1 MHGAFLTGSYFLRG
15 GGETFKCASLRRK
28 WLAESAPFTKFY
40 SFTPTSTFY
49 LLIFFYTLFFLFTY
63 TYFTNFLPQ
72 NCARTDSAPLFFR
85 PIDNFICIYSKQNFC
100 PQTPVNES
108 LTACFAGRVLFF
120 LRARPRTGR
129 PERSPPGPQGG
140 RCCQSSGRGE
150 VLELTEAHGRPRTH

>member
-1 MHGAFLTGSYFLRG
+1 MRGTFLTGSYFLRG

-28 WLAESAPFTKFY
+28 RLDKSAPFTKFC
-40 SFTPTSTFY
+40 SFTPTSTLY
-49 LLIFFYTLFFLFTY
+49 LLKFFYTLFFLFTY
-63 TYFTNFLPQ
+63 TYFTNFLSH
-72 NCARTDSAPLFFR
+72 NFARTDSAPLFFR
-85 PIDNFICIYSKQNFC
+85 PIDNFICVYSKQNFC
-100 PQTPVNES
+100 PQAPVNES

-129 PERSPPGPQGG
+129 PERSPPGPRGG